1 MLDWMKKLFNKEE
14 EQTAMNKEVPK
25 QIESQPKIPRVNHY
39 TEAREAQMASR
50 NAGKC
55 RFPLVPDNGFDE
67 EDESEVNRF
76 EEQPVQGVAYEE
88 PTAQRGIKVERSRR
102 PYVEKV
108 VSTYE
113 EPEVQY
119 EPVRESV
126 VKKASAPSQES
137 NRRPFRPTEMISP
150 IYGYNRPSVEKK
162 VEKQE
167 EVKEREDLEISVE
180 GKAVVDAW
188 LEKKGYKLSDF
199 SEGQA
204 TSSAPGEVV
213 EQKGQQSKKE
223 EKSVVDQWLEKN
235 GYEIERQVP
244 LVEEKEVIKEMST
257 PQEVSADEL
266 LHKTVAEQM
275 ESAKLE
281 KDVVVLNENNLQ
293 EELVASKVEH
303 EDTILSEEIKRNT
316 EIKQP
321 TIEVEKQAPEESV
334 IVKAEEKLEET
345 IIVEIPEELEE
356 VEVITETEE
365 LEEVEVIT
373 ETEEL
378 EEVEV
383 ITETEELEEVEV
395 IAETEEP
402 EELIAETEESEEVEV
417 IAETEE
423 LEEVEVIAETEESE
437 EVEVIAETEELEEV
451 EVIAETEESEEVEVI
466 AETEESEEVEV
477 IAETEESEEVE
488 VIAETEESEEVE
500 VIAETEESEEVE
512 VIAETEESEEVEV
525 IAETEESE
533 EVEVIAE
540 TEESEEVEVIAEA
553 EESEEVEVIAE
564 TEESEEVEVIA
575 ETEESEEVE
584 VIAEAEES
592 EEVEVIAETEEL
604 EEVEVI
610 AETEELEEVE
620 VIAETEELEEVE
632 VIAETEELEEV
643 EVIAETEELEEV
655 EVIAE
660 TEELEE
666 VEVIAETKAPV
677 VETFVALEEIQQ
689 EDEVIEQNSEF
700 IHVAEADE
708 QTKNDVQSFA
718 NVLIA
723 ETEENKR
730 VEEEAPVVEEQSVEE
745 EVPVVEEQPVV
756 KKEEPKRE
764 KKRHVPFNVVMLKQD
779 RTRLMERHA
788 ARANAMQPSANV
800 RVENKPVQQEVAE
813 PQVEEQPMQQVVV
826 ESQVEESPVQQ
837 VVAEPQVEEQ
847 PMQQVVVESQVEESP
862 VQQVVAEPQ
871 VEEQPMQQV
880 VAEPQVEESPVQ
892 QAVAEPQ
899 VEEQPMQQVVAE
911 PQVEEQPMQ
920 QVVVEPQVEESP
932 VQQAVAEP
940 QVEEQPM
947 QQVVAEPQVE
957 EQPMQQVVAEPQVEE
972 QPMQQVVVEQVQKP
986 ISSTEVKEKAY
997 VVNQRENDMRNV
1009 LHTPPTYTVPPLAL
1023 LSIPQ
1028 QTALDNTEWLEEQK
1042 ELLDTTFNNFHVG
1055 AHVINVSQGPAVTRF
1070 EVQPDPGVKVNK
1082 ITNLSDDIKL
1092 SLAAKDI
1099 RIEAP
1104 IPGKSAIGIEVPN
1117 KESKPVFLRE
1127 ILRSP
1132 VFTKSESPLTVA
1144 LGLDISGDPIVTDIR
1159 KMPHGLIAGAT
1170 GSGKSVC
1177 INAILTSILYKAK
1190 PHEVKLML
1198 IDPKMVELAPYNSV
1212 PHLVAPVI
1220 TDVKAATAALKWAVE
1235 EMERRY
1241 ELFAH
1246 AGARDLT
1253 RYNTIVS
1260 EREIPGETLPYIV
1273 IVIDEL
1279 ADLMMVAPG
1288 DVEEAICRIAQKAR
1302 ACGIHLLVATQRP
1315 SVDVITGLI
1324 KSNIPTRIAF
1334 TVSSQVDSRTIID
1347 IGGAEKLLGR
1357 GDMLF
1362 LGNGTSKPVR
1372 IQGVYV
1378 SDDEIEK
1385 TVDHVRKQMKPNYL
1399 FKQEDLLAKTE
1410 QAESEDELFFDAC
1423 QFVVEQGGASTSS
1436 VQRKFRIGYNRAARL
1451 IEEMESQGI
1460 ISEGRGTKPRDV
1472 LISEDEFAAMQETNV

>member
-25 QIESQPKIPRVNHY
+25 QVESQPKIPRVNHY

-67 EDESEVNRF
+67 EDVIETGHF
-76 EEQPVQGVAYEE
+76 EEQPVRAVTYENQ
-88 PTAQRGIKVERSRR
+88 PVQRGIKVERSRR

-119 EPVRESV
+119 EPVQESV

-180 GKAVVDAW
+180 GKSVVDAW

-204 TSSAPGEVV
+204 PTSSSHRAANQQGE
-213 EQKGQQSKKE
+213 QQYEENKKE

-345 IIVEIPEELEE
+345 IIVEIPEEVSK
-356 VEVITETEE
+356 VEVIAETEE
-365 LEEVEVIT
+365 LEEVVM
-373 ETEEL
+373 ETEAP
-378 EEVEV
+378 EEVEA
-383 ITETEELEEVEV
+383 EGSEEVEV
-395 IAETEEP
+395 IAETEEVEVIAETKEP
-402 EELIAETEESEEVEV
+402 EEVVMEAEEVEVIVETEESEEVEV
-417 IAETEE
+417 IAE
-423 LEEVEVIAETEESE
+423 AKESE
-437 EVEVIAETEELEEV
+437 EVEVIAEAKESEEV
-451 EVIAETEESEEVEVI
+451 EVIAEAKESEEVEVIAEAKESEEVEVI

-477 IAETEESEEVE
+477 IAE
-488 VIAETEESEEVE
+488 AK
-500 VIAETEESEEVE
+500 
-512 VIAETEESEEVEV
+512 
-525 IAETEESE
+525 ESE

-584 VIAEAEES
+584 VIAEAK
-592 EEVEVIAETEEL
+592 EL

-610 AETEELEEVE
+610 AEAEE
-620 VIAETEELEEVE
+620 T
-632 VIAETEELEEV
+632 
-643 EVIAETEELEEV
+643 
-655 EVIAE
+655 
-660 TEELEE
+660 
-666 VEVIAETKAPV
+666 EVIAETKAPV

-689 EDEVIEQNSEF
+689 EDEAIEQKSEF

-708 QTKNDVQSFA
+708 QTKKDVQSFA

-723 ETEENKR
+723 ETEENRR
-730 VEEEAPVVEEQSVEE
+730 VVEEAQVAEEQRVVEEAPVVEEQRVVEE
-745 EVPVVEEQPVV
+745 APVVEETPIAEEQPVV
-756 KKEEPKRE
+756 QKEEPKRE

-813 PQVEEQPMQQVVV
+813 PQVEER
-826 ESQVEESPVQQ
+826 PVQQ
-837 VVAEPQVEEQ
+837 VVAEPQVEEN
-847 PMQQVVVESQVEESP
+847 PMQQVVVEPQVEERPVQQVVVEPQVEERP

-871 VEEQPMQQV
+871 VEER
-880 VAEPQVEESPVQ
+880 PVQ
-892 QAVAEPQ
+892 Q
-899 VEEQPMQQVVAE
+899 
-911 PQVEEQPMQ
+911 
-920 QVVVEPQVEESP
+920 VVEPQVEERP
-932 VQQAVAEP
+932 VQQ
-940 QVEEQPM
+940 
-947 QQVVAEPQVE
+947 
-957 EQPMQQVVAEPQVEE
+957 VAEPQVEE

-986 ISSTEVKEKAY
+986 ISSTEVQEKAY

-1028 QTALDNTEWLEEQK
+1028 QSALDNTEWLEEQK

-1372 IQGVYV
+1372 VQGVYV

-1385 TVDHVRKQMKPNYL
+1385 TVDHVKKQMKPNYL

-1410 QAESEDELFFDAC
+1410 QAESEDELFLDAC

>member
-14 EQTAMNKEVPK
+14 EQTAMNKEVQK
-25 QIESQPKIPRVNHY
+25 QVESQPKIPRVNHY

-67 EDESEVNRF
+67 EDVIETGRF
-76 EEQPVQGVAYEE
+76 EEQPVQAVTYENQ
-88 PTAQRGIKVERSRR
+88 PSQRGIKVERSRR
-102 PYVEKV
+102 QYVEKV

-113 EPEVQY
+113 EPEIQY
-119 EPVRESV
+119 EPEREPV
-126 VKKASAPSQES
+126 VKKASTPAQES

-162 VEKQE
+162 EEKQE

-180 GKAVVDAW
+180 GKSVVDAW
-188 LEKKGYKLSDF
+188 LEKKGYTLSDF

-204 TSSAPGEVV
+204 PTSSSHRAANEQGE
-213 EQKGQQSKKE
+213 QQYEESKKE

-235 GYEIERQVP
+235 GYEIERQEP
-244 LVEEKEVIKEMST
+244 IVEEKEVVQEMSA
-257 PQEVSADEL
+257 PQEVPAAEL
-266 LHKTVAEQM
+266 LHETIAERM
-275 ESAKLE
+275 EDAKQE
-281 KDVVVLNENNLQ
+281 SDVVDKNILQ
-293 EELVASKVEH
+293 EELVDSKVEH
-303 EDTILSEEIKRNT
+303 EDTILSEEIKRST
-316 EIKQP
+316 EIEQP

-345 IIVEIPEELEE
+345 IVVEIP
-356 VEVITETEE
+356 
-365 LEEVEVIT
+365 
-373 ETEEL
+373 
-378 EEVEV
+378 
-383 ITETEELEEVEV
+383 
-395 IAETEEP
+395 
-402 EELIAETEESEEVEV
+402 
-417 IAETEE
+417 
-423 LEEVEVIAETEESE
+423 EEVEVIAETEESE
-437 EVEVIAETEELEEV
+437 EVEVIAETK
-451 EVIAETEESEEVEVI
+451 ESEEVEVI

-488 VIAETEESEEVE
+488 AIAEAEERKEVE

-512 VIAETEESEEVEV
+512 VIAETEEQKEVEVIAEAEETEEVEV
-525 IAETEESE
+525 IAETEEQE
-533 EVEVIAE
+533 EVEAIAEAEERKEVEVIAE
-540 TEESEEVEVIAEA
+540 TEAPEEVEPV
-553 EESEEVEVIAE
+553 V
-564 TEESEEVEVIA
+564 
-575 ETEESEEVE
+575 
-584 VIAEAEES
+584 
-592 EEVEVIAETEEL
+592 L
-604 EEVEVI
+604 EE
-610 AETEELEEVE
+610 T
-620 VIAETEELEEVE
+620 
-632 VIAETEELEEV
+632 
-643 EVIAETEELEEV
+643 
-655 EVIAE
+655 
-660 TEELEE
+660 
-666 VEVIAETKAPV
+666 
-677 VETFVALEEIQQ
+677 QQ
-689 EDEVIEQNSEF
+689 EMVLNEAIEQKNEF

-708 QTKNDVQSFA
+708 QTKKDVQSFA
-718 NVLIA
+718 DVLI
-723 ETEENKR
+723 TEEQLV
-730 VEEEAPVVEEQSVEE
+730 VEEQPVAEETPIVEEQLVVEEAPVAEEQSVVEETPIVEEQPVVEETPVAEEQLVVEETPIVEEQPVVEEILVAEEQLVVEETPIVEEQS
-745 EVPVVEEQPVV
+745 VVEEQPVV
-756 KKEEPKRE
+756 QKEEPKRE

-779 RTRLMERHA
+779 RARLMERHA
-788 ARANAMQPSANV
+788 SRTNAMQPSMSE
-800 RVENKPVQQEVAE
+800 RVENKLVH
-813 PQVEEQPMQQVVV
+813 QVEEQP
-826 ESQVEESPVQQ
+826 QVEEK
-837 VVAEPQVEEQ
+837 
-847 PMQQVVVESQVEESP
+847 
-862 VQQVVAEPQ
+862 
-871 VEEQPMQQV
+871 
-880 VAEPQVEESPVQ
+880 
-892 QAVAEPQ
+892 
-899 VEEQPMQQVVAE
+899 
-911 PQVEEQPMQ
+911 PMQ
-920 QVVVEPQVEESP
+920 QVVVEPQVEEK
-932 VQQAVAEP
+932 
-940 QVEEQPM
+940 
-947 QQVVAEPQVE
+947 
-957 EQPMQQVVAEPQVEE
+957 
-972 QPMQQVVVEQVQKP
+972 PMQQVVVEPQVEEKPMQQVVVEPQVEEKPMQQVVVEPQVEERPMQQVVVEPQVEEKPMQQVVEPQVQPVQQVAAEQVQKP
-986 ISSTEVKEKAY
+986 ISSTEVEEKAY
-997 VVNQRENDMRNV
+997 VVNQRENDVRNV
-1009 LHTPPTYTVPPLAL
+1009 LQTPPTYTIPSLTL

-1028 QTALDNTEWLEEQK
+1028 QAALDNTEWLEEQK

-1372 IQGVYV
+1372 VQGVYV

-1385 TVDHVRKQMKPNYL
+1385 TVDHVKKQMKPNYL

-1410 QAESEDELFFDAC
+1410 QAESEDELFLDAC

-1460 ISEGRGTKPRDV
+1460 ISEARGTKPRDV

>member
-14 EQTAMNKEVPK
+14 EQTAMNKEVQK
-25 QIESQPKIPRVNHY
+25 QVESQPKIPRVNHY

-67 EDESEVNRF
+67 EDVIETGRF
-76 EEQPVQGVAYEE
+76 EEQPVQAVTYENQ
-88 PTAQRGIKVERSRR
+88 PIQRGIKVERSRR
-102 PYVEKV
+102 QYVEKV

-113 EPEVQY
+113 EPEIQY
-119 EPVRESV
+119 EPEREPV
-126 VKKASAPSQES
+126 VKKASTPAQES

-162 VEKQE
+162 EEKQE

-180 GKAVVDAW
+180 GKSVVDAW
-188 LEKKGYKLSDF
+188 LEKKGYTLSDF

-204 TSSAPGEVV
+204 PTSSSHRAANEQGE
-213 EQKGQQSKKE
+213 QQYEESKKE

-235 GYEIERQVP
+235 GYEIERQEP
-244 LVEEKEVIKEMST
+244 IVEEKEVVQEMSA
-257 PQEVSADEL
+257 PQEVPAAEL
-266 LHKTVAEQM
+266 LHETIAERM
-275 ESAKLE
+275 EDAKQE
-281 KDVVVLNENNLQ
+281 SDVVDKNILQ
-293 EELVASKVEH
+293 EELVDSKVEH
-303 EDTILSEEIKRNT
+303 EDTILSEEIKRST
-316 EIKQP
+316 EIEQP

-345 IIVEIPEELEE
+345 IVVEIP
-356 VEVITETEE
+356 
-365 LEEVEVIT
+365 
-373 ETEEL
+373 
-378 EEVEV
+378 
-383 ITETEELEEVEV
+383 
-395 IAETEEP
+395 
-402 EELIAETEESEEVEV
+402 
-417 IAETEE
+417 
-423 LEEVEVIAETEESE
+423 EEVEVIAETEESE
-437 EVEVIAETEELEEV
+437 EVEVIAETK
-451 EVIAETEESEEVEVI
+451 ESEEVEVI

-477 IAETEESEEVE
+477 IAETEESEKVE
-488 VIAETEESEEVE
+488 VIAEAEESEEVE
-500 VIAETEESEEVE
+500 VIAEAEESEEVE
-512 VIAETEESEEVEV
+512 VIAEAEESEEVEV
-525 IAETEESE
+525 IAEAEESE

-564 TEESEEVEVIA
+564 TEEQKEVEVIAEAEAPEEVEVIA
-575 ETEESEEVE
+575 ETEEQEEVE
-584 VIAEAEES
+584 AIAEAEERK
-592 EEVEVIAETEEL
+592 EVEVIAETEAP
-604 EEVEVI
+604 EEVE
-610 AETEELEEVE
+610 
-620 VIAETEELEEVE
+620 
-632 VIAETEELEEV
+632 
-643 EVIAETEELEEV
+643 
-655 EVIAE
+655 
-660 TEELEE
+660 
-666 VEVIAETKAPV
+666 P
-677 VETFVALEEIQQ
+677 VALEEMQQ
-689 EDEVIEQNSEF
+689 EMVLNEAIEQKNEF

-708 QTKNDVQSFA
+708 QTKKDVQSFA
-718 NVLIA
+718 DVLI
-723 ETEENKR
+723 TEEQPVAEETPV
-730 VEEEAPVVEEQSVEE
+730 VEEQPAAEEAPIAEEQPAAEETSVVEEQSVVEE
-745 EVPVVEEQPVV
+745 APIAEEQSVAEEQPVV
-756 KKEEPKRE
+756 QKEEPKRE

-779 RTRLMERHA
+779 RARLMERHA
-788 ARANAMQPSANV
+788 SRTNAMQPSMSE
-800 RVENKPVQQEVAE
+800 RVENKPVH
-813 PQVEEQPMQQVVV
+813 QVEEQP
-826 ESQVEESPVQQ
+826 QVEEK
-837 VVAEPQVEEQ
+837 
-847 PMQQVVVESQVEESP
+847 
-862 VQQVVAEPQ
+862 
-871 VEEQPMQQV
+871 
-880 VAEPQVEESPVQ
+880 
-892 QAVAEPQ
+892 
-899 VEEQPMQQVVAE
+899 
-911 PQVEEQPMQ
+911 PMQ
-920 QVVVEPQVEESP
+920 QVVVEPQVEEK
-932 VQQAVAEP
+932 
-940 QVEEQPM
+940 
-947 QQVVAEPQVE
+947 
-957 EQPMQQVVAEPQVEE
+957 
-972 QPMQQVVVEQVQKP
+972 PMQQVVVEPQVEEKPMQQVVVEPQVEEKPMQQVVVEPQVEEKPMQQVVVEPQVEEKPMQQVVVEPQVEEKPMQQVVVEPQVEERPMQQVVVEPQVEEKPMQQVVEPQVQPVQQVVAEQVQKP
-986 ISSTEVKEKAY
+986 ISSTEVEEKAY
-997 VVNQRENDMRNV
+997 VVNQRENDVRNV
-1009 LHTPPTYTVPPLAL
+1009 LQTPPTYTIPSLTL

-1028 QTALDNTEWLEEQK
+1028 QAALDNTEWLEEQK

-1372 IQGVYV
+1372 VQGVYV

-1385 TVDHVRKQMKPNYL
+1385 TVDHVKKQMKPNYL

-1410 QAESEDELFFDAC
+1410 QAESEDELFLDAC

-1460 ISEGRGTKPRDV
+1460 ISEARGTKPRDV

>member
-1 MLDWMKKLFNKEE
+1 
-14 EQTAMNKEVPK
+14 
-25 QIESQPKIPRVNHY
+25 
-39 TEAREAQMASR
+39 
-50 NAGKC
+50 
-55 RFPLVPDNGFDE
+55 
-67 EDESEVNRF
+67 
-76 EEQPVQGVAYEE
+76 
-88 PTAQRGIKVERSRR
+88 
-102 PYVEKV
+102 
-108 VSTYE
+108 
-113 EPEVQY
+113 
-119 EPVRESV
+119 
-126 VKKASAPSQES
+126 
-137 NRRPFRPTEMISP
+137 
-150 IYGYNRPSVEKK
+150 
-162 VEKQE
+162 
-167 EVKEREDLEISVE
+167 
-180 GKAVVDAW
+180 
-188 LEKKGYKLSDF
+188 
-199 SEGQA
+199 
-204 TSSAPGEVV
+204 
-213 EQKGQQSKKE
+213 
-223 EKSVVDQWLEKN
+223 
-235 GYEIERQVP
+235 
-244 LVEEKEVIKEMST
+244 
-257 PQEVSADEL
+257 
-266 LHKTVAEQM
+266 
-275 ESAKLE
+275 
-281 KDVVVLNENNLQ
+281 
-293 EELVASKVEH
+293 
-303 EDTILSEEIKRNT
+303 
-316 EIKQP
+316 
-321 TIEVEKQAPEESV
+321 
-334 IVKAEEKLEET
+334 
-345 IIVEIPEELEE
+345 
-356 VEVITETEE
+356 
-365 LEEVEVIT
+365 
-373 ETEEL
+373 
-378 EEVEV
+378 
-383 ITETEELEEVEV
+383 
-395 IAETEEP
+395 
-402 EELIAETEESEEVEV
+402 IAETEESEEVEV
-417 IAETEE
+417 IAE
-423 LEEVEVIAETEESE
+423 AEESE
-437 EVEVIAETEELEEV
+437 EA

-477 IAETEESEEVE
+477 IAEAEESEEAE
-488 VIAETEESEEVE
+488 VITETEESEEVE
-500 VIAETEESEEVE
+500 VIAEAKESEEVE
-512 VIAETEESEEVEV
+512 VIAEAKESEEVEV

-553 EESEEVEVIAE
+553 KELEEVEVI
-564 TEESEEVEVIA
+564 T

-584 VIAEAEES
+584 VIAEAEE
-592 EEVEVIAETEEL
+592 T
-604 EEVEVI
+604 
-610 AETEELEEVE
+610 
-620 VIAETEELEEVE
+620 
-632 VIAETEELEEV
+632 
-643 EVIAETEELEEV
+643 
-655 EVIAE
+655 
-660 TEELEE
+660 
-666 VEVIAETKAPV
+666 EVIAETKAPV

-689 EDEVIEQNSEF
+689 EDEAIEQKSEF

-708 QTKNDVQSFA
+708 QTKKDVQSFA

-723 ETEENKR
+723 ETEENRR
-730 VEEEAPVVEEQSVEE
+730 VVEEAQVAEEQRVVEEAQVAEEQRVVEEAPVVEEQRVVEE
-745 EVPVVEEQPVV
+745 TPIAEEQPVV
-756 KKEEPKRE
+756 QKEEPKRE

-813 PQVEEQPMQQVVV
+813 PQVEER
-826 ESQVEESPVQQ
+826 PVQQ
-837 VVAEPQVEEQ
+837 VVAEPQVEEN
-847 PMQQVVVESQVEESP
+847 PMQQVVVEPQVEERPVQQVVVEPQVEERP

-871 VEEQPMQQV
+871 VEER
-880 VAEPQVEESPVQ
+880 PVQ
-892 QAVAEPQ
+892 Q
-899 VEEQPMQQVVAE
+899 
-911 PQVEEQPMQ
+911 
-920 QVVVEPQVEESP
+920 VVEPQVEERP
-932 VQQAVAEP
+932 VQQ
-940 QVEEQPM
+940 
-947 QQVVAEPQVE
+947 
-957 EQPMQQVVAEPQVEE
+957 VAEPQVEE

-986 ISSTEVKEKAY
+986 ISSTEVQEKAY

-1028 QTALDNTEWLEEQK
+1028 QSALDNTEWLEEQK

-1372 IQGVYV
+1372 VQGVYV

-1385 TVDHVRKQMKPNYL
+1385 TVDHVKKQMKPNYL

-1410 QAESEDELFFDAC
+1410 QAESEDELFLDAC

>member
-235 GYEIERQVP
+235 GYEIESQVP

-281 KDVVVLNENNLQ
+281 KDVVVLNEKNLQ
-293 EELVASKVEH
+293 EELVVSKVEH

-383 ITETEELEEVEV
+383 I
-395 IAETEEP
+395 
-402 EELIAETEESEEVEV
+402 
-417 IAETEE
+417 
-423 LEEVEVIAETEESE
+423 
-437 EVEVIAETEELEEV
+437 
-451 EVIAETEESEEVEVI
+451 
-466 AETEESEEVEV
+466 
-477 IAETEESEEVE
+477 
-488 VIAETEESEEVE
+488 
-500 VIAETEESEEVE
+500 
-512 VIAETEESEEVEV
+512 
-525 IAETEESE
+525 
-533 EVEVIAE
+533 
-540 TEESEEVEVIAEA
+540 
-553 EESEEVEVIAE
+553 
-564 TEESEEVEVIA
+564 
-575 ETEESEEVE
+575 
-584 VIAEAEES
+584 
-592 EEVEVIAETEEL
+592 
-604 EEVEVI
+604 
-610 AETEELEEVE
+610 
-620 VIAETEELEEVE
+620 
-632 VIAETEELEEV
+632 
-643 EVIAETEELEEV
+643 
-655 EVIAE
+655 
-660 TEELEE
+660 
-666 VEVIAETKAPV
+666 AETKAPV

-689 EDEVIEQNSEF
+689 EDEVIEQNNEF

-788 ARANAMQPSANV
+788 VRANAMQPSANV

-813 PQVEEQPMQQVVV
+813 PQVEESPMQQVVA
-826 ESQVEESPVQQ
+826 EPQVEESPVQQ
-837 VVAEPQVEEQ
+837 VVAEPQVEE
-847 PMQQVVVESQVEESP
+847 SP

-871 VEEQPMQQV
+871 VEERL
-880 VAEPQVEESPVQ
+880 E
-892 QAVAEPQ
+892 
-899 VEEQPMQQVVAE
+899 
-911 PQVEEQPMQ
+911 Q
-920 QVVVEPQVEESP
+920 QVVV
-932 VQQAVAEP
+932 
-940 QVEEQPM
+940 
-947 QQVVAEPQVE
+947 EPQVE

-972 QPMQQVVVEQVQKP
+972 QPMQQVVVEQVQKS
-986 ISSTEVKEKAY
+986 ISSTEPKEKAY

-1028 QTALDNTEWLEEQK
+1028 QSALDNTEWLDEQK

-1220 TDVKAATAALKWAVE
+1220 TDVKAATAALKWAVD

-1260 EREIPGETLPYIV
+1260 ERDIPGETLPYIV

-1372 IQGVYV
+1372 VQGVYV

-1460 ISEGRGTKPRDV
+1460 ISEARGTKPRDV

>member
-1 MLDWMKKLFNKEE
+1 
-14 EQTAMNKEVPK
+14 
-25 QIESQPKIPRVNHY
+25 
-39 TEAREAQMASR
+39 
-50 NAGKC
+50 
-55 RFPLVPDNGFDE
+55 
-67 EDESEVNRF
+67 
-76 EEQPVQGVAYEE
+76 
-88 PTAQRGIKVERSRR
+88 
-102 PYVEKV
+102 
-108 VSTYE
+108 
-113 EPEVQY
+113 
-119 EPVRESV
+119 
-126 VKKASAPSQES
+126 
-137 NRRPFRPTEMISP
+137 
-150 IYGYNRPSVEKK
+150 
-162 VEKQE
+162 
-167 EVKEREDLEISVE
+167 
-180 GKAVVDAW
+180 
-188 LEKKGYKLSDF
+188 
-199 SEGQA
+199 
-204 TSSAPGEVV
+204 
-213 EQKGQQSKKE
+213 
-223 EKSVVDQWLEKN
+223 
-235 GYEIERQVP
+235 
-244 LVEEKEVIKEMST
+244 
-257 PQEVSADEL
+257 
-266 LHKTVAEQM
+266 
-275 ESAKLE
+275 
-281 KDVVVLNENNLQ
+281 
-293 EELVASKVEH
+293 
-303 EDTILSEEIKRNT
+303 
-316 EIKQP
+316 
-321 TIEVEKQAPEESV
+321 
-334 IVKAEEKLEET
+334 
-345 IIVEIPEELEE
+345 
-356 VEVITETEE
+356 
-365 LEEVEVIT
+365 
-373 ETEEL
+373 
-378 EEVEV
+378 
-383 ITETEELEEVEV
+383 VEV
-395 IAETEEP
+395 IAEV
-402 EELIAETEESEEVEV
+402 EESEEAEV
-417 IAETEE
+417 IAE
-423 LEEVEVIAETEESE
+423 IN
-437 EVEVIAETEELEEV
+437 
-451 EVIAETEESEEVEVI
+451 
-466 AETEESEEVEV
+466 
-477 IAETEESEEVE
+477 
-488 VIAETEESEEVE
+488 
-500 VIAETEESEEVE
+500 
-512 VIAETEESEEVEV
+512 
-525 IAETEESE
+525 
-533 EVEVIAE
+533 
-540 TEESEEVEVIAEA
+540 
-553 EESEEVEVIAE
+553 
-564 TEESEEVEVIA
+564 
-575 ETEESEEVE
+575 
-584 VIAEAEES
+584 
-592 EEVEVIAETEEL
+592 
-604 EEVEVI
+604 
-610 AETEELEEVE
+610 
-620 VIAETEELEEVE
+620 
-632 VIAETEELEEV
+632 
-643 EVIAETEELEEV
+643 
-655 EVIAE
+655 
-660 TEELEE
+660 
-666 VEVIAETKAPV
+666 APV

-689 EDEVIEQNSEF
+689 EDEAIEQKSEF

-708 QTKNDVQSFA
+708 QTKKDVQSFA
-718 NVLIA
+718 DVLIA
-723 ETEENKR
+723 EEQSVVEEAPIVEEQSVAEEAPVVEEQQVEEETPVAEEQRVEEEAPVAEEQR
-730 VEEEAPVVEEQSVEE
+730 VEEEAPVVEEQSV
-745 EVPVVEEQPVV
+745 VEEQPVAEETPV
-756 KKEEPKRE
+756 AEEQPVVQKEEPKRE

-813 PQVEEQPMQQVVV
+813 PQVEEHPVQQVVA
-826 ESQVEESPVQQ
+826 EPQMEEHPVQQ
-837 VVAEPQVEEQ
+837 VVAEPQVEKH
-847 PMQQVVVESQVEESP
+847 PVQQVVEKPQVEEHP

-880 VAEPQVEESPVQ
+880 VAEPQVEEHPVQ
-892 QAVAEPQ
+892 QEVAEPQ
-899 VEEQPMQQVVAE
+899 VEEHPVQQVVAE
-911 PQVEEQPMQ
+911 PQVEEQPI
-920 QVVVEPQVEESP
+920 
-932 VQQAVAEP
+932 
-940 QVEEQPM
+940 
-947 QQVVAEPQVE
+947 
-957 EQPMQQVVAEPQVEE
+957 
-972 QPMQQVVVEQVQKP
+972 QQVVVEQVQKP
-986 ISSTEVKEKAY
+986 ISSTEVQEKAY

-1028 QTALDNTEWLEEQK
+1028 QSALDNTEWLEEQK

-1372 IQGVYV
+1372 VQGVYV

-1385 TVDHVRKQMKPNYL
+1385 TVDHVKKQMKPNYL

-1410 QAESEDELFFDAC
+1410 QAESEDELFFEAC

-1451 IEEMESQGI
+1451 IEEMQSQGI
-1460 ISEGRGTKPRDV
+1460 ISEARGTKPRDV

>member
-14 EQTAMNKEVPK
+14 EQTAINKEVPK
-25 QIESQPKIPRVNHY
+25 QIESQSKIPRVNHY

-67 EDESEVNRF
+67 EDVIATGHF
-76 EEQPVQGVAYEE
+76 EEQPVQVVTYENQ
-88 PTAQRGIKVERSRR
+88 PTQRGVKVERSRR
-102 PYVEKV
+102 QYVEKV

-119 EPVRESV
+119 EPERELV

-167 EVKEREDLEISVE
+167 EEKEREDLEISVE
-180 GKAVVDAW
+180 GKSVVDAW
-188 LEKKGYKLSDF
+188 LEKKGYTLSDF

-204 TSSAPGEVV
+204 TNSSSHEGVD
-213 EQKGQQSKKE
+213 QRDQQSKKE

-235 GYEIERQVP
+235 GYEIERQEPIV
-244 LVEEKEVIKEMST
+244 EKEVV
-257 PQEVSADEL
+257 QEISAQQAVPAGEVP
-266 LHKTVAEQM
+266 HQTIAERM
-275 ESAKLE
+275 EDAKQE
-281 KDVVVLNENNLQ
+281 SDVVAKNILQ
-293 EELVASKVEH
+293 TELVDSKVEH
-303 EDTILSEEIKRNT
+303 EDTILSEETKRNT
-316 EIKQP
+316 EIEQP

-345 IIVEIPEELEE
+345 IVVEIQEEVEAIAEAEAPEE

-365 LEEVEVIT
+365 LEKVEVIT
-373 ETEEL
+373 ETE
-378 EEVEV
+378 
-383 ITETEELEEVEV
+383 
-395 IAETEEP
+395 AP
-402 EELIAETEESEEVEV
+402 EEAE
-417 IAETEE
+417 
-423 LEEVEVIAETEESE
+423 
-437 EVEVIAETEELEEV
+437 
-451 EVIAETEESEEVEVI
+451 
-466 AETEESEEVEV
+466 
-477 IAETEESEEVE
+477 
-488 VIAETEESEEVE
+488 
-500 VIAETEESEEVE
+500 
-512 VIAETEESEEVEV
+512 
-525 IAETEESE
+525 
-533 EVEVIAE
+533 
-540 TEESEEVEVIAEA
+540 
-553 EESEEVEVIAE
+553 
-564 TEESEEVEVIA
+564 
-575 ETEESEEVE
+575 
-584 VIAEAEES
+584 
-592 EEVEVIAETEEL
+592 
-604 EEVEVI
+604 
-610 AETEELEEVE
+610 
-620 VIAETEELEEVE
+620 
-632 VIAETEELEEV
+632 
-643 EVIAETEELEEV
+643 
-655 EVIAE
+655 
-660 TEELEE
+660 
-666 VEVIAETKAPV
+666 P
-677 VETFVALEEIQQ
+677 VALEETQQ
-689 EDEVIEQNSEF
+689 EMVLNEAIEQTNEF
-700 IHVAEADE
+700 IHVAEAEE
-708 QTKNDVQSFA
+708 QAKKDVQSFA
-718 NVLIA
+718 DVLIA
-723 ETEENKR
+723 EEQQ
-730 VEEEAPVVEEQSVEE
+730 VVEEARIAEE
-745 EVPVVEEQPVV
+745 QRVAEEALIAEEQQVVEEARIAEEQRAVEEARIAEERQVVEETPVSEEQPIVQ
-756 KKEEPKRE
+756 KEEPKRQ

-788 ARANAMQPSANV
+788 ARVNAMQPSMSE
-800 RVENKPVQQEVAE
+800 RVENKPVQQVEETPV
-813 PQVEEQPMQQVVV
+813 PQVEEK
-826 ESQVEESPVQQ
+826 PV
-837 VVAEPQVEEQ
+837 
-847 PMQQVVVESQVEESP
+847 
-862 VQQVVAEPQ
+862 
-871 VEEQPMQQV
+871 
-880 VAEPQVEESPVQ
+880 
-892 QAVAEPQ
+892 
-899 VEEQPMQQVVAE
+899 
-911 PQVEEQPMQ
+911 Q
-920 QVVVEPQVEESP
+920 QVVVEPQVEERP
-932 VQQAVAEP
+932 MQQVAVEP
-940 QVEEQPM
+940 QVEEKPIQQVVVEPQVEERPMQQVAVEPQVEEKPIQQVVVESRVEEKPMQQVAVEPQVEEKPIQQVVVESRVEEKPM
-947 QQVVAEPQVE
+947 QQVVVESRVEEKPMQQVVVESRVEEKPMQQVVVESRVEEQPVQQEVVEPQVE
-957 EQPMQQVVAEPQVEE
+957 EKS
-972 QPMQQVVVEQVQKP
+972 MQQVVVEQVQKP
-986 ISSTEVKEKAY
+986 TSSTEVQEKAY

-1009 LHTPPTYTVPPLAL
+1009 LQTPPTYAIPPLTL

-1028 QTALDNTEWLEEQK
+1028 QAALDNTEWLDEQK

-1260 EREIPGETLPYIV
+1260 GREIPGETLPYIV

-1372 IQGVYV
+1372 VQGVYV

>member
-76 EEQPVQGVAYEE
+76 EEQPVQGVTYEE

-126 VKKASAPSQES
+126 VKKASVPSQES

-162 VEKQE
+162 KEKQE

-180 GKAVVDAW
+180 GKSVVDAW
-188 LEKKGYKLSDF
+188 LEKKGYTLSDF

-204 TSSAPGEVV
+204 PTSSSHRAANQHGE
-213 EQKGQQSKKE
+213 QQYEENKKE

-244 LVEEKEVIKEMST
+244 LVEEKEVIQEMST

-345 IIVEIPEELEE
+345 IIVEIPEEVSKVEVIAETEEFEEVVMETEAPEE
-356 VEVITETEE
+356 VEVIAETEE
-365 LEEVEVIT
+365 SEEAEVVM
-373 ETEEL
+373 ETEA
-378 EEVEV
+378 
-383 ITETEELEEVEV
+383 LEEVEV
-395 IAETEEP
+395 IAETEES
-402 EELIAETEESEEVEV
+402 EEAEVVMETEAPEEVEV
-417 IAETEE
+417 IAEAEELEEVEVIAEAEELEEVEVIAEAEE

-437 EVEVIAETEELEEV
+437 EVEVIT
-451 EVIAETEESEEVEVI
+451 
-466 AETEESEEVEV
+466 
-477 IAETEESEEVE
+477 
-488 VIAETEESEEVE
+488 
-500 VIAETEESEEVE
+500 
-512 VIAETEESEEVEV
+512 
-525 IAETEESE
+525 
-533 EVEVIAE
+533 E

-553 EESEEVEVIAE
+553 EELEEAEVVMETEALEEVEVIAEAEETEEVEVIAE
-564 TEESEEVEVIA
+564 TEETEEVEVIA
-575 ETEESEEVE
+575 ETEETEALEEVE

-592 EEVEVIAETEEL
+592 EEAEVITEAEES

-610 AETEELEEVE
+610 AE
-620 VIAETEELEEVE
+620 IN
-632 VIAETEELEEV
+632 
-643 EVIAETEELEEV
+643 
-655 EVIAE
+655 
-660 TEELEE
+660 
-666 VEVIAETKAPV
+666 APV
-677 VETFVALEEIQQ
+677 VETFVALEDIQQ
-689 EDEVIEQNSEF
+689 EDEAIEQKNEF

-708 QTKNDVQSFA
+708 QTKKDVQSFA
-718 NVLIA
+718 DVLIA
-723 ETEENKR
+723 EEQPVAEEAR
-730 VEEEAPVVEEQSVEE
+730 IAEEQPTVEET
-745 EVPVVEEQPVV
+745 PVVEEQPVV
-756 KKEEPKRE
+756 QKEEPKRE

-788 ARANAMQPSANV
+788 ARANVMQPSANV

-813 PQVEEQPMQQVVV
+813 PQVEER
-826 ESQVEESPVQQ
+826 PVQQ
-837 VVAEPQVEEQ
+837 VVAEPQVEER
-847 PMQQVVVESQVEESP
+847 PVQQEVAEPQVEEQP

-871 VEEQPMQQV
+871 MEEQ
-880 VAEPQVEESPVQ
+880 SI
-892 QAVAEPQ
+892 
-899 VEEQPMQQVVAE
+899 
-911 PQVEEQPMQ
+911 
-920 QVVVEPQVEESP
+920 
-932 VQQAVAEP
+932 
-940 QVEEQPM
+940 
-947 QQVVAEPQVE
+947 
-957 EQPMQQVVAEPQVEE
+957 
-972 QPMQQVVVEQVQKP
+972 QQVVVEQVQKP
-986 ISSTEVKEKAY
+986 ISSTEVQEKAY

-1028 QTALDNTEWLEEQK
+1028 QSALDNTEWLEEQK

-1372 IQGVYV
+1372 VQGVYV

-1385 TVDHVRKQMKPNYL
+1385 TVDHVKKQMKPNYL

-1410 QAESEDELFFDAC
+1410 QAESEDELFLDAC

>member
-14 EQTAMNKEVPK
+14 EQTAMNKEVQK
-25 QIESQPKIPRVNHY
+25 QVESQPKIPRVNHY

-67 EDESEVNRF
+67 EDVIETGHF
-76 EEQPVQGVAYEE
+76 EEQPVQAVTYENQ
-88 PTAQRGIKVERSRR
+88 PIQRGIKVERSRR
-102 PYVEKV
+102 QYVEKV

-113 EPEVQY
+113 EPEMQY
-119 EPVRESV
+119 EPEREPV
-126 VKKASAPSQES
+126 VKKASAPAQES

-162 VEKQE
+162 EEKQE

-180 GKAVVDAW
+180 GKSVVDAW
-188 LEKKGYKLSDF
+188 LEKKGYTLSDF

-204 TSSAPGEVV
+204 PTSSSHRAANEQGE
-213 EQKGQQSKKE
+213 QQYEESKKE

-235 GYEIERQVP
+235 GYEIERQEP
-244 LVEEKEVIKEMST
+244 IVEEKEVVQEMSA
-257 PQEVSADEL
+257 PQEVPAAEL
-266 LHKTVAEQM
+266 LHETIAERM
-275 ESAKLE
+275 EGAKQE
-281 KDVVVLNENNLQ
+281 SDVVDKNILQ
-293 EELVASKVEH
+293 EELVDSKVEH
-303 EDTILSEEIKRNT
+303 EDTILSEEIKRST
-316 EIKQP
+316 EIEQP

-345 IIVEIPEELEE
+345 IVVEIP
-356 VEVITETEE
+356 
-365 LEEVEVIT
+365 
-373 ETEEL
+373 
-378 EEVEV
+378 
-383 ITETEELEEVEV
+383 EEVEV
-395 IAETEEP
+395 IAE
-402 EELIAETEESEEVEV
+402 A
-417 IAETEE
+417 
-423 LEEVEVIAETEESE
+423 
-437 EVEVIAETEELEEV
+437 
-451 EVIAETEESEEVEVI
+451 
-466 AETEESEEVEV
+466 
-477 IAETEESEEVE
+477 
-488 VIAETEESEEVE
+488 
-500 VIAETEESEEVE
+500 
-512 VIAETEESEEVEV
+512 
-525 IAETEESE
+525 
-533 EVEVIAE
+533 
-540 TEESEEVEVIAEA
+540 EESEEVEVIAEA

-564 TEESEEVEVIA
+564 A
-575 ETEESEEVE
+575 EESEEVE

-592 EEVEVIAETEEL
+592 EEVEVIAEAEESEEVEVIAEAEESEEVEVIAEAEEPEEVEVIAEAEEP

-610 AETEELEEVE
+610 AETEEQEEVEAIAEAEERKEVE
-620 VIAETEELEEVE
+620 VIAETEAPEEVE
-632 VIAETEELEEV
+632 
-643 EVIAETEELEEV
+643 
-655 EVIAE
+655 
-660 TEELEE
+660 
-666 VEVIAETKAPV
+666 P
-677 VETFVALEEIQQ
+677 VALEEMQQ
-689 EDEVIEQNSEF
+689 EMVLNEAIEQKNEF

-708 QTKNDVQSFA
+708 QTKKDVQSFA
-718 NVLIA
+718 DVLIA
-723 ETEENKR
+723 EEQR
-730 VEEEAPVVEEQSVEE
+730 VVEEAPVVEEQSVVEE
-745 EVPVVEEQPVV
+745 APIAEEQPAAEETPIVEEQPAAEEAPVVEEQSVVEEAPIAEEQSAAEETPIVEEQPVV
-756 KKEEPKRE
+756 QKEEPKRE

-779 RTRLMERHA
+779 RARLMERHA
-788 ARANAMQPSANV
+788 SRTNAMQPSMSK
-800 RVENKPVQQEVAE
+800 RVENKPVH
-813 PQVEEQPMQQVVV
+813 QVEEQP
-826 ESQVEESPVQQ
+826 QVEEK
-837 VVAEPQVEEQ
+837 
-847 PMQQVVVESQVEESP
+847 
-862 VQQVVAEPQ
+862 
-871 VEEQPMQQV
+871 
-880 VAEPQVEESPVQ
+880 
-892 QAVAEPQ
+892 
-899 VEEQPMQQVVAE
+899 
-911 PQVEEQPMQ
+911 PMQ
-920 QVVVEPQVEESP
+920 QVVVEPQVEEK
-932 VQQAVAEP
+932 
-940 QVEEQPM
+940 
-947 QQVVAEPQVE
+947 
-957 EQPMQQVVAEPQVEE
+957 
-972 QPMQQVVVEQVQKP
+972 PMQQVVVVEPQVEEKPMQQVVVEPQVEEKPVQHVVVEPQVEEKPVQQVVVEPQVEEKPVQQVVVEPQVEEKPMQQVVVEPQVEEKPMQQVVVEPQVEEKPMQQVVEPQVQPVQQVVAEQVQKP
-986 ISSTEVKEKAY
+986 ISSTEVEEKAY
-997 VVNQRENDMRNV
+997 VVNQRENDVRNV
-1009 LHTPPTYTVPPLAL
+1009 LQTPPTYTIPSLTL

-1028 QTALDNTEWLEEQK
+1028 QAALDNTEWLEEQK

-1372 IQGVYV
+1372 VQGVYV

-1385 TVDHVRKQMKPNYL
+1385 TVDHVKKQMKPNYL

-1410 QAESEDELFFDAC
+1410 QAESEDELFLDAC

-1460 ISEGRGTKPRDV
+1460 ISEARGTKPRDV

>member
-14 EQTAMNKEVPK
+14 EQTAMNKEVQK
-25 QIESQPKIPRVNHY
+25 QVESQPKIPRVNHY

-67 EDESEVNRF
+67 EDVIETGRF
-76 EEQPVQGVAYEE
+76 EEQPVQAVTYKES
-88 PTAQRGIKVERSRR
+88 PIQRGIKVERSRR
-102 PYVEKV
+102 QYVEKV

-113 EPEVQY
+113 EPEMQY
-119 EPVRESV
+119 EPEREPV
-126 VKKASAPSQES
+126 VKKASTPAQES

-162 VEKQE
+162 EEKQE

-180 GKAVVDAW
+180 GKSVVDAW
-188 LEKKGYKLSDF
+188 LEKKGYTLSHF
-199 SEGQA
+199 SEGQTP
-204 TSSAPGEVV
+204 TSSSHERVD
-213 EQKGQQSKKE
+213 EQDQQSKKE

-235 GYEIERQVP
+235 GYEIERQEP
-244 LVEEKEVIKEMST
+244 IVEEKEVAQEMSA
-257 PQEVSADEL
+257 PQEVPAAEV
-266 LHKTVAEQM
+266 LHETIAERM
-275 ESAKLE
+275 EDAKQE
-281 KDVVVLNENNLQ
+281 KDVVVENVLQ
-293 EELVASKVEH
+293 TESLASKVEH
-303 EDTILSEEIKRNT
+303 EDTILSEEMKRNT
-316 EIKQP
+316 EIEQP

-345 IIVEIPEELEE
+345 IIVEIPEEFEE
-356 VEVITETEE
+356 VDVIT
-365 LEEVEVIT
+365 
-373 ETEEL
+373 
-378 EEVEV
+378 
-383 ITETEELEEVEV
+383 
-395 IAETEEP
+395 
-402 EELIAETEESEEVEV
+402 
-417 IAETEE
+417 
-423 LEEVEVIAETEESE
+423 
-437 EVEVIAETEELEEV
+437 
-451 EVIAETEESEEVEVI
+451 ETEESEEVEVI
-466 AETEESEEVEV
+466 AETEESEE
-477 IAETEESEEVE
+477 AEPV
-488 VIAETEESEEVE
+488 V
-500 VIAETEESEEVE
+500 
-512 VIAETEESEEVEV
+512 
-525 IAETEESE
+525 
-533 EVEVIAE
+533 
-540 TEESEEVEVIAEA
+540 
-553 EESEEVEVIAE
+553 
-564 TEESEEVEVIA
+564 
-575 ETEESEEVE
+575 
-584 VIAEAEES
+584 
-592 EEVEVIAETEEL
+592 L
-604 EEVEVI
+604 EE
-610 AETEELEEVE
+610 
-620 VIAETEELEEVE
+620 
-632 VIAETEELEEV
+632 
-643 EVIAETEELEEV
+643 
-655 EVIAE
+655 
-660 TEELEE
+660 
-666 VEVIAETKAPV
+666 TK
-677 VETFVALEEIQQ
+677 Q
-689 EDEVIEQNSEF
+689 EMVLNEAIEQKNEF

-708 QTKNDVQSFA
+708 QTKKDVQSFA
-718 NVLIA
+718 DVLIA
-723 ETEENKR
+723 EEAAIEEEQSV
-730 VEEEAPVVEEQSVEE
+730 VEEAVIEEEQSVVEEAVIEEEQPVVEEAVIEEEQPVVEETPVEEEQSVVEEAPVVEEP
-745 EVPVVEEQPVV
+745 PVVEEAVIEEEQRVVEETVIEEEQSVAEETPVAEEPPVV
-756 KKEEPKRE
+756 QKEEPKRE

-779 RTRLMERHA
+779 RARLVERHA
-788 ARANAMQPSANV
+788 ARTNAMQPSMKE
-800 RVENKPVQQEVAE
+800 RVENKPVH
-813 PQVEEQPMQQVVV
+813 QVEEK
-826 ESQVEESPVQQ
+826 
-837 VVAEPQVEEQ
+837 
-847 PMQQVVVESQVEESP
+847 
-862 VQQVVAEPQ
+862 
-871 VEEQPMQQV
+871 
-880 VAEPQVEESPVQ
+880 
-892 QAVAEPQ
+892 
-899 VEEQPMQQVVAE
+899 
-911 PQVEEQPMQ
+911 PMQ
-920 QVVVEPQVEESP
+920 QVVVEPQVEEKP
-932 VQQAVAEP
+932 MQQVAVEP
-940 QVEEQPM
+940 QVEEKLM
-947 QQVVAEPQVE
+947 QQVVVEPQVE
-957 EQPMQQVVAEPQVEE
+957 EK
-972 QPMQQVVVEQVQKP
+972 PMQQVVVEPQTEEKPMQQVVVEPQTEEKPMQQVVVEPQVEERPVQQVVVESQQVQKP
-986 ISSTEVKEKAY
+986 ISSTEVEEKAY
-997 VVNQRENDMRNV
+997 VVNQRENDVRNV
-1009 LHTPPTYTVPPLAL
+1009 LQTPPTYTIPSLTL

-1028 QTALDNTEWLEEQK
+1028 QAALDNTEWLEEQK

-1372 IQGVYV
+1372 VQGVYV

-1385 TVDHVRKQMKPNYL
+1385 TVDHVKKQMKPNYL

-1410 QAESEDELFFDAC
+1410 QAESEDELFLDAC

>member
-76 EEQPVQGVAYEE
+76 EEQPVQGVTYEE

-126 VKKASAPSQES
+126 VKKASVPSQES

-162 VEKQE
+162 EEKQE

-180 GKAVVDAW
+180 GKSVVDAW
-188 LEKKGYKLSDF
+188 LEKKGYTLSDF

-204 TSSAPGEVV
+204 PTSSSHRAANQQGE
-213 EQKGQQSKKE
+213 QQYEENKKE

-244 LVEEKEVIKEMST
+244 LVEEKEVIQEISA

-266 LHKTVAEQM
+266 FHKTVAEQM

-345 IIVEIPEELEE
+345 IIVEIPEEVSKVEVIAETEEFEEVVMETEAPEE

-365 LEEVEVIT
+365 
-373 ETEEL
+373 
-378 EEVEV
+378 
-383 ITETEELEEVEV
+383 
-395 IAETEEP
+395 
-402 EELIAETEESEEVEV
+402 SEE
-417 IAETEE
+417 A
-423 LEEVEVIAETEESE
+423 
-437 EVEVIAETEELEEV
+437 
-451 EVIAETEESEEVEVI
+451 
-466 AETEESEEVEV
+466 
-477 IAETEESEEVE
+477 
-488 VIAETEESEEVE
+488 
-500 VIAETEESEEVE
+500 
-512 VIAETEESEEVEV
+512 
-525 IAETEESE
+525 
-533 EVEVIAE
+533 
-540 TEESEEVEVIAEA
+540 EVIAEA

-564 TEESEEVEVIA
+564 TEESEEAEVIA
-575 ETEESEEVE
+575 EVEESEEVE

-592 EEVEVIAETEEL
+592 EEAEVIAE
-604 EEVEVI
+604 I
-610 AETEELEEVE
+610 N
-620 VIAETEELEEVE
+620 
-632 VIAETEELEEV
+632 
-643 EVIAETEELEEV
+643 
-655 EVIAE
+655 
-660 TEELEE
+660 
-666 VEVIAETKAPV
+666 APV

-689 EDEVIEQNSEF
+689 EDEAIEQKSEF

-708 QTKNDVQSFA
+708 QTKKDVQSFA
-718 NVLIA
+718 DVLIA
-723 ETEENKR
+723 EEQPVVEEAP
-730 VEEEAPVVEEQSVEE
+730 VAEEQQVVEEAPVVEEQSVVEE
-745 EVPVVEEQPVV
+745 APVVEEQPVV
-756 KKEEPKRE
+756 QKEEPKRE

-813 PQVEEQPMQQVVV
+813 PQVEERPVQQVVAKP
-826 ESQVEESPVQQ
+826 QVEEHPVQQVVAKPQVEEQTMQQ
-837 VVAEPQVEEQ
+837 VVAEPQVEER
-847 PMQQVVVESQVEESP
+847 P
-862 VQQVVAEPQ
+862 VQQEVAEPQ

-880 VAEPQVEESPVQ
+880 VAEPQVEERPVQ
-892 QAVAEPQ
+892 QVVAEPQ
-899 VEEQPMQQVVAE
+899 VEEHPVQQVVAE
-911 PQVEEQPMQ
+911 PQVEEQPI
-920 QVVVEPQVEESP
+920 
-932 VQQAVAEP
+932 
-940 QVEEQPM
+940 
-947 QQVVAEPQVE
+947 
-957 EQPMQQVVAEPQVEE
+957 
-972 QPMQQVVVEQVQKP
+972 QQVVVEQVQKP
-986 ISSTEVKEKAY
+986 ISSTEVQEKAY

-1028 QTALDNTEWLEEQK
+1028 QSALDNTEWLEEQK

-1372 IQGVYV
+1372 VQGVYV

-1385 TVDHVRKQMKPNYL
+1385 TVDHVKKQMKPNYL

-1410 QAESEDELFFDAC
+1410 QAESEDELFFEAC

-1451 IEEMESQGI
+1451 IEEMQSQGI
-1460 ISEGRGTKPRDV
+1460 ISEARGTKPRDV

>member
-76 EEQPVQGVAYEE
+76 EEQPVQGVTYEE

-126 VKKASAPSQES
+126 VKKASTPAQES

-162 VEKQE
+162 EEKQE

-180 GKAVVDAW
+180 GKSVVDAW
-188 LEKKGYKLSDF
+188 LEKKGYTLSDF

-204 TSSAPGEVV
+204 PTSSSHRAANQQGE
-213 EQKGQQSKKE
+213 QQYEENKKE

-244 LVEEKEVIKEMST
+244 LVEEKEVIQEMST

-345 IIVEIPEELEE
+345 IIVEIPEEVSKVEVIAETEEFEEVVMETEAPEE

-365 LEEVEVIT
+365 SEEA
-373 ETEEL
+373 
-378 EEVEV
+378 
-383 ITETEELEEVEV
+383 EV
-395 IAETEEP
+395 IAE
-402 EELIAETEESEEVEV
+402 A
-417 IAETEE
+417 
-423 LEEVEVIAETEESE
+423 
-437 EVEVIAETEELEEV
+437 
-451 EVIAETEESEEVEVI
+451 
-466 AETEESEEVEV
+466 
-477 IAETEESEEVE
+477 
-488 VIAETEESEEVE
+488 
-500 VIAETEESEEVE
+500 
-512 VIAETEESEEVEV
+512 
-525 IAETEESE
+525 
-533 EVEVIAE
+533 
-540 TEESEEVEVIAEA
+540 EESEEVEVIAEA

-564 TEESEEVEVIA
+564 
-575 ETEESEEVE
+575 
-584 VIAEAEES
+584 AEES
-592 EEVEVIAETEEL
+592 EEVEVITETEEL

-620 VIAETEELEEVE
+620 VIAEAEESEEVE
-632 VIAETEELEEV
+632 VIAEAEESEEAEVIAEVEESEEV
-643 EVIAETEELEEV
+643 EVIAEAEESEEA

-660 TEELEE
+660 
-666 VEVIAETKAPV
+666 INAPV

-689 EDEVIEQNSEF
+689 EDEAIEQKSEF

-708 QTKNDVQSFA
+708 QTKKDVQSFA
-718 NVLIA
+718 DVLIA
-723 ETEENKR
+723 EEQPVVEEAPVAEEQQVVEEAPIVEEQQVVEEAPIVEEQSVVEEAPVVEEQPVAEETLVAEEQR
-730 VEEEAPVVEEQSVEE
+730 VVEEAPVAEEQRVVEEAPVVEEQSVVEE
-745 EVPVVEEQPVV
+745 APVVEEQPVAEETPV
-756 KKEEPKRE
+756 AEEQPVVQKEEPKRE

-813 PQVEEQPMQQVVV
+813 PQVEEHPVQQVAAEPQMEEHPVQQVVAKP
-826 ESQVEESPVQQ
+826 QVEEQTMKQ
-837 VVAEPQVEEQ
+837 VVAEPQVEER
-847 PMQQVVVESQVEESP
+847 P
-862 VQQVVAEPQ
+862 VQQEVAEPQ

-880 VAEPQVEESPVQ
+880 VAEPQVEEHSV
-892 QAVAEPQ
+892 
-899 VEEQPMQQVVAE
+899 QQVVAE
-911 PQVEEQPMQ
+911 PQVEEQPI
-920 QVVVEPQVEESP
+920 
-932 VQQAVAEP
+932 
-940 QVEEQPM
+940 
-947 QQVVAEPQVE
+947 
-957 EQPMQQVVAEPQVEE
+957 
-972 QPMQQVVVEQVQKP
+972 QQVVVEQVQKP
-986 ISSTEVKEKAY
+986 ISSTEVQEKAY

-1009 LHTPPTYTVPPLAL
+1009 LYTPPTYTVPPLAL

-1028 QTALDNTEWLEEQK
+1028 QSALDNTEWLEEQK

-1198 IDPKMVELAPYNSV
+1198 IDPKMVELAPYNAV

-1372 IQGVYV
+1372 VQGVYV

-1385 TVDHVRKQMKPNYL
+1385 TVDHVKKQMKPNYL

-1410 QAESEDELFFDAC
+1410 QAESEDELFFEAC

-1451 IEEMESQGI
+1451 IEEMQSQGI
-1460 ISEGRGTKPRDV
+1460 ISEARGTKPRDV

>member
-67 EDESEVNRF
+67 EDVIETGHF
-76 EEQPVQGVAYEE
+76 EEQPVQAVTYENQ
-88 PTAQRGIKVERSRR
+88 PIQRGIKVERSRR
-102 PYVEKV
+102 QYVEKV

-113 EPEVQY
+113 EPEAQY
-119 EPVRESV
+119 EPERESI
-126 VKKASAPSQES
+126 VKKAPVSSQES

-162 VEKQE
+162 EEKQE

-188 LEKKGYKLSDF
+188 LEKKGYTLSDF
-199 SEGQA
+199 SEGQV
-204 TSSAPGEVV
+204 TSSSPSHESV
-213 EQKGQQSKKE
+213 GQQDKKE

-235 GYEIERQVP
+235 GYEIERQEP
-244 LVEEKEVIKEMST
+244 IVEENEVVQEMST

-316 EIKQP
+316 EIEQP

-345 IIVEIPEELEE
+345 IIVEIPEE
-356 VEVITETEE
+356 VEV
-365 LEEVEVIT
+365 
-373 ETEEL
+373 
-378 EEVEV
+378 
-383 ITETEELEEVEV
+383 
-395 IAETEEP
+395 
-402 EELIAETEESEEVEV
+402 IAETEESEEVEV
-417 IAETEE
+417 IAETEGLE
-423 LEEVEVIAETEESE
+423 EVEVIAETEESEEVEVIAEKEESEEVEVIAETEGLEEVEVIAETEESE
-437 EVEVIAETEELEEV
+437 EVEVIAETEESEEVEIIAETEESEEVEVIAETEGLEEVEVIAETEDLEEVEVIAETEGLEEV

-488 VIAETEESEEVE
+488 
-500 VIAETEESEEVE
+500 
-512 VIAETEESEEVEV
+512 
-525 IAETEESE
+525 
-533 EVEVIAE
+533 
-540 TEESEEVEVIAEA
+540 EA
-553 EESEEVEVIAE
+553 E
-564 TEESEEVEVIA
+564 
-575 ETEESEEVE
+575 
-584 VIAEAEES
+584 
-592 EEVEVIAETEEL
+592 
-604 EEVEVI
+604 
-610 AETEELEEVE
+610 
-620 VIAETEELEEVE
+620 
-632 VIAETEELEEV
+632 
-643 EVIAETEELEEV
+643 
-655 EVIAE
+655 
-660 TEELEE
+660 
-666 VEVIAETKAPV
+666 PV
-677 VETFVALEEIQQ
+677 VFEETQQ
-689 EDEVIEQNSEF
+689 EMLLNEAIEQKNEF
-700 IHVAEADE
+700 LHVAEADE
-708 QTKNDVQSFA
+708 QTKKDVQSFA
-718 NVLIA
+718 NTLI
-723 ETEENKR
+723 EEEQR
-730 VEEEAPVVEEQSVEE
+730 VEEEAPVEEEQRVEE
-745 EVPVVEEQPVV
+745 EAPIAEEQPVV
-756 KKEEPKRE
+756 QKEEPKRE

-779 RTRLMERHA
+779 RARLMERHA
-788 ARANAMQPSANV
+788 ARTNAMQSSMSE
-800 RVENKPVQQEVAE
+800 RVEKKPVQQIEEKPMQQVVVDPQVEEKPMQQVVVDPQVEEKPMQQVAVE
-813 PQVEEQPMQQVVV
+813 PQVEEKPMQQVVVEPQVEEKPMQQVVVEPQVEEKPMQQVVVDPQVEEKPMQQVVV

-837 VVAEPQVEEQ
+837 VVVEPQVEEKL
-847 PMQQVVVESQVEESP
+847 
-862 VQQVVAEPQ
+862 VQQVAVEPQ
-871 VEEQPMQQV
+871 VEEKLVQQV
-880 VAEPQVEESPVQ
+880 VVDPQVEEK
-892 QAVAEPQ
+892 
-899 VEEQPMQQVVAE
+899 
-911 PQVEEQPMQ
+911 PMQ
-920 QVVVEPQVEESP
+920 QVVVEPQVEER
-932 VQQAVAEP
+932 
-940 QVEEQPM
+940 PM
-947 QQVVAEPQVE
+947 QQVVA
-957 EQPMQQVVAEPQVEE
+957 
-972 QPMQQVVVEQVQKP
+972 EQVQKP
-986 ISSTEVKEKAY
+986 ISSTEVQEKAY

-1009 LHTPPTYTVPPLAL
+1009 LQTPPTYTIPPLTL

-1028 QTALDNTEWLEEQK
+1028 QAALDNTEWLDEQK
-1042 ELLDTTFNNFHVG
+1042 DLLDTTFNNFHVG

-1260 EREIPGETLPYIV
+1260 GREIPGETLPYIV

-1372 IQGVYV
+1372 VQGVYV

-1472 LISEDEFAAMQETNV
+1472 LISEDEFAAMQETNI

>member
-14 EQTAMNKEVPK
+14 EQTALNKEVQK

-67 EDESEVNRF
+67 EDEREVDHF
-76 EEQPVQGVAYEE
+76 EEQPVQGVTYEE
-88 PTAQRGIKVERSRR
+88 PTAQRGIQVERSRR

-119 EPVRESV
+119 EPVREAV

-188 LEKKGYKLSDF
+188 LEKKGYTLSDF

-204 TSSAPGEVV
+204 TSSSPSHESV
-213 EQKGQQSKKE
+213 GQQDKKQ

-235 GYEIERQVP
+235 GYEIERQEP
-244 LVEEKEVIKEMST
+244 LVEEKEVIQGMST

-334 IVKAEEKLEET
+334 IVKAEEKLAET
-345 IIVEIPEELEE
+345 IIVEIPEEPEE

-365 LEEVEVIT
+365 PEEVEVIT
-373 ETEEL
+373 ETEEP

-383 ITETEELEEVEV
+383 ITETEEPEEVEV
-395 IAETEEP
+395 IAE
-402 EELIAETEESEEVEV
+402 AEESEEVEV
-417 IAETEE
+417 ITETEE
-423 LEEVEVIAETEESE
+423 PEEVEVITETEEPEEVEVIAEAEESE
-437 EVEVIAETEELEEV
+437 EVEVIT
-451 EVIAETEESEEVEVI
+451 
-466 AETEESEEVEV
+466 
-477 IAETEESEEVE
+477 
-488 VIAETEESEEVE
+488 
-500 VIAETEESEEVE
+500 
-512 VIAETEESEEVEV
+512 
-525 IAETEESE
+525 
-533 EVEVIAE
+533 E

-553 EESEEVEVIAE
+553 EESEEVEVITE
-564 TEESEEVEVIA
+564 TEEP
-575 ETEESEEVE
+575 EEVE

-610 AETEELEEVE
+610 AETEEPEEVEVIAETEELEEVE
-620 VIAETEELEEVE
+620 VIAEAEELEEVE

-643 EVIAETEELEEV
+643 EVIAEAEELEEV

-660 TEELEE
+660 TEAQEE
-666 VEVIAETKAPV
+666 VEVIAETEEPEEVEVIAETEESEEVEVIAEIKAPV

-689 EDEVIEQNSEF
+689 EDEAIEQKSEF

-718 NVLIA
+718 NVLLA

-730 VEEEAPVVEEQSVEE
+730 VVEEAPVAEEQRVVEETPVAEEQRVVEE
-745 EVPVVEEQPVV
+745 APVAEEQRVVEEAPVAEEQPVV

-788 ARANAMQPSANV
+788 ARANAMQHSVNV
-800 RVENKPVQQEVAE
+800 RVENR
-813 PQVEEQPMQQVVV
+813 
-826 ESQVEESPVQQ
+826 
-837 VVAEPQVEEQ
+837 
-847 PMQQVVVESQVEESP
+847 P

-880 VAEPQVEESPVQ
+880 VAEPQVEEQPVQ
-892 QAVAEPQ
+892 Q
-899 VEEQPMQQVVAE
+899 
-911 PQVEEQPMQ
+911 
-920 QVVVEPQVEESP
+920 P
-932 VQQAVAEP
+932 V
-940 QVEEQPM
+940 

-972 QPMQQVVVEQVQKP
+972 QPMQQVVVESQVEEQPMQQVVVESQVEEQPMQQVVVESQVEEQSVQQVVAEPQMEERPVQQVVEEQVQKP
-986 ISSTEVKEKAY
+986 ISSTEVQEKAY

-1028 QTALDNTEWLEEQK
+1028 QSALDNTEWLDEQK

-1372 IQGVYV
+1372 VQGVYV

-1410 QAESEDELFFDAC
+1410 QAESEDELFFEAC

-1451 IEEMESQGI
+1451 IEEMQSQGI
-1460 ISEGRGTKPRDV
+1460 ISEARGTKPRDV

>member
-1 MLDWMKKLFNKEE
+1 M
-14 EQTAMNKEVPK
+14 
-25 QIESQPKIPRVNHY
+25 
-39 TEAREAQMASR
+39 
-50 NAGKC
+50 
-55 RFPLVPDNGFDE
+55 
-67 EDESEVNRF
+67 
-76 EEQPVQGVAYEE
+76 
-88 PTAQRGIKVERSRR
+88 
-102 PYVEKV
+102 
-108 VSTYE
+108 
-113 EPEVQY
+113 
-119 EPVRESV
+119 
-126 VKKASAPSQES
+126 
-137 NRRPFRPTEMISP
+137 
-150 IYGYNRPSVEKK
+150 
-162 VEKQE
+162 
-167 EVKEREDLEISVE
+167 
-180 GKAVVDAW
+180 
-188 LEKKGYKLSDF
+188 
-199 SEGQA
+199 
-204 TSSAPGEVV
+204 
-213 EQKGQQSKKE
+213 
-223 EKSVVDQWLEKN
+223 
-235 GYEIERQVP
+235 
-244 LVEEKEVIKEMST
+244 
-257 PQEVSADEL
+257 
-266 LHKTVAEQM
+266 
-275 ESAKLE
+275 
-281 KDVVVLNENNLQ
+281 
-293 EELVASKVEH
+293 
-303 EDTILSEEIKRNT
+303 
-316 EIKQP
+316 
-321 TIEVEKQAPEESV
+321 
-334 IVKAEEKLEET
+334 
-345 IIVEIPEELEE
+345 
-356 VEVITETEE
+356 
-365 LEEVEVIT
+365 
-373 ETEEL
+373 
-378 EEVEV
+378 
-383 ITETEELEEVEV
+383 EV
-395 IAETEEP
+395 IAEV
-402 EELIAETEESEEVEV
+402 EESEEAEV
-417 IAETEE
+417 IAE
-423 LEEVEVIAETEESE
+423 V
-437 EVEVIAETEELEEV
+437 
-451 EVIAETEESEEVEVI
+451 
-466 AETEESEEVEV
+466 
-477 IAETEESEEVE
+477 
-488 VIAETEESEEVE
+488 
-500 VIAETEESEEVE
+500 
-512 VIAETEESEEVEV
+512 
-525 IAETEESE
+525 
-533 EVEVIAE
+533 
-540 TEESEEVEVIAEA
+540 EESEEVEVIAEA
-553 EESEEVEVIAE
+553 EESEEAEVIAE
-564 TEESEEVEVIA
+564 IN
-575 ETEESEEVE
+575 
-584 VIAEAEES
+584 
-592 EEVEVIAETEEL
+592 
-604 EEVEVI
+604 
-610 AETEELEEVE
+610 
-620 VIAETEELEEVE
+620 
-632 VIAETEELEEV
+632 
-643 EVIAETEELEEV
+643 
-655 EVIAE
+655 
-660 TEELEE
+660 
-666 VEVIAETKAPV
+666 API

-689 EDEVIEQNSEF
+689 EDEAIEQKSEF
-700 IHVAEADE
+700 IYVAEADE
-708 QTKNDVQSFA
+708 QTKKDVQSFA
-718 NVLIA
+718 DVLIA
-723 ETEENKR
+723 EEQPVVEEAP
-730 VEEEAPVVEEQSVEE
+730 VAEEQQVVEEAPVVEEQSVVEE
-745 EVPVVEEQPVV
+745 APVVEEQPVAEETLV
-756 KKEEPKRE
+756 AEEQRVVEEAPVVEEQRVVEEVPVAEEQPVVQKEEPKRE

-813 PQVEEQPMQQVVV
+813 PQVEERPVQQVVAKPQVEEHPVQQVVAKPQVEEQTMQQVVA
-826 ESQVEESPVQQ
+826 EPQVEERPVQQVVAEPQVEEHPVQQ

-847 PMQQVVVESQVEESP
+847 PI
-862 VQQVVAEPQ
+862 
-871 VEEQPMQQV
+871 
-880 VAEPQVEESPVQ
+880 
-892 QAVAEPQ
+892 
-899 VEEQPMQQVVAE
+899 
-911 PQVEEQPMQ
+911 
-920 QVVVEPQVEESP
+920 
-932 VQQAVAEP
+932 
-940 QVEEQPM
+940 
-947 QQVVAEPQVE
+947 
-957 EQPMQQVVAEPQVEE
+957 
-972 QPMQQVVVEQVQKP
+972 QQVVVEQVQKP
-986 ISSTEVKEKAY
+986 ISSTEVQEKAY

-1028 QTALDNTEWLEEQK
+1028 QSALDNTEWLEEQK

-1198 IDPKMVELAPYNSV
+1198 IDPKMVELAPYNAV

-1372 IQGVYV
+1372 VQGVYV

-1385 TVDHVRKQMKPNYL
+1385 TVDHVKKQMKPNYL

-1410 QAESEDELFFDAC
+1410 QAESEDELFFEAC

-1451 IEEMESQGI
+1451 IEEMQSQGI
-1460 ISEGRGTKPRDV
+1460 ISEARGTKPRDV

>member
-25 QIESQPKIPRVNHY
+25 QVESQPKIPRVNHY

-67 EDESEVNRF
+67 EDVIETGHF
-76 EEQPVQGVAYEE
+76 EEQPVQAVTYENE
-88 PTAQRGIKVERSRR
+88 PIQRGIKVERSRR
-102 PYVEKV
+102 QYVEKV

-113 EPEVQY
+113 EPEMQY
-119 EPVRESV
+119 EPEREPV
-126 VKKASAPSQES
+126 VKKASTPAQES

-162 VEKQE
+162 EEKQE

-180 GKAVVDAW
+180 GKSVVDAW
-188 LEKKGYKLSDF
+188 LEKKGYTLSDF

-204 TSSAPGEVV
+204 PTSSSHRAANQQGERQY
-213 EQKGQQSKKE
+213 EESKKE

-235 GYEIERQVP
+235 GYEIERQEP
-244 LVEEKEVIKEMST
+244 IVEEKEVVQEMSA
-257 PQEVSADEL
+257 PQEVPAAEL
-266 LHKTVAEQM
+266 LHETIAERM
-275 ESAKLE
+275 EGAKQE
-281 KDVVVLNENNLQ
+281 SDVVDKNILQ
-293 EELVASKVEH
+293 EELVDSKVEH
-303 EDTILSEEIKRNT
+303 EDTILSEEIKRST
-316 EIKQP
+316 EIEQP

-345 IIVEIPEELEE
+345 IVVEIP
-356 VEVITETEE
+356 
-365 LEEVEVIT
+365 
-373 ETEEL
+373 
-378 EEVEV
+378 
-383 ITETEELEEVEV
+383 EEVEV
-395 IAETEEP
+395 IAEAEEV
-402 EELIAETEESEEVEV
+402 EEVEVIMEAEESEEVEV

-451 EVIAETEESEEVEVI
+451 EVVAETEELEEVEVT
-466 AETEESEEVEV
+466 AETEEL
-477 IAETEESEEVE
+477 
-488 VIAETEESEEVE
+488 
-500 VIAETEESEEVE
+500 
-512 VIAETEESEEVEV
+512 
-525 IAETEESE
+525 
-533 EVEVIAE
+533 
-540 TEESEEVEVIAEA
+540 EEVEVIAEA

-564 TEESEEVEVIA
+564 TEAPEEVE
-575 ETEESEEVE
+575 
-584 VIAEAEES
+584 
-592 EEVEVIAETEEL
+592 
-604 EEVEVI
+604 
-610 AETEELEEVE
+610 
-620 VIAETEELEEVE
+620 
-632 VIAETEELEEV
+632 
-643 EVIAETEELEEV
+643 
-655 EVIAE
+655 
-660 TEELEE
+660 
-666 VEVIAETKAPV
+666 P
-677 VETFVALEEIQQ
+677 VALEEMQQ
-689 EDEVIEQNSEF
+689 EMVLNEAIEQKNEF
-700 IHVAEADE
+700 IHVAVADE
-708 QTKNDVQSFA
+708 QTKKDVQSFA
-718 NVLIA
+718 DVLIA
-723 ETEENKR
+723 EEQSVVEETPI
-730 VEEEAPVVEEQSVEE
+730 VEEQPVAEEAPIVEEQPVAEEAPVVEGQSVVEEAPVVEEQSVVEE
-745 EVPVVEEQPVV
+745 APVVEEQPVAEETSVVEEQSVVEEAPVVEEQPVAEETPVVEGQSVVEEAPVIEEQSVVEEAPIAEEQPVAEETSVVEEQPVAEETSIVEEQPVAEEAPVVEEQPVV
-756 KKEEPKRE
+756 QKEEPKRE

-779 RTRLMERHA
+779 RARLMERHA
-788 ARANAMQPSANV
+788 SRTNGMQSSMSE
-800 RVENKPVQQEVAE
+800 RVENKPVH
-813 PQVEEQPMQQVVV
+813 QVEEQPQVEEKLMQQVVV
-826 ESQVEESPVQQ
+826 E
-837 VVAEPQVEEQ
+837 PQVEEK
-847 PMQQVVVESQVEESP
+847 
-862 VQQVVAEPQ
+862 
-871 VEEQPMQQV
+871 
-880 VAEPQVEESPVQ
+880 
-892 QAVAEPQ
+892 
-899 VEEQPMQQVVAE
+899 
-911 PQVEEQPMQ
+911 PMQ
-920 QVVVEPQVEESP
+920 QVVVEPQVEEKP
-932 VQQAVAEP
+932 MQQVVEP
-940 QVEEQPM
+940 QVEEVQPV
-947 QQVVAEPQVE
+947 QQVVA
-957 EQPMQQVVAEPQVEE
+957 
-972 QPMQQVVVEQVQKP
+972 EQVQKP
-986 ISSTEVKEKAY
+986 ISSTEVEEKAY
-997 VVNQRENDMRNV
+997 VVNQRENDVRNV
-1009 LHTPPTYTVPPLAL
+1009 LQTPPTYTIPSLTL

-1028 QTALDNTEWLEEQK
+1028 QAALDNTEWLEEQK

-1260 EREIPGETLPYIV
+1260 GREIPGETLPYIV

-1372 IQGVYV
+1372 VQGVYV

-1385 TVDHVRKQMKPNYL
+1385 TVDHVKKQMKPNYL

-1410 QAESEDELFFDAC
+1410 QAESEDELFLDAC